1 MNGLETLK
9 DLAVQAGITFVSAED
24 AETEL
29 KNSDT
34 IAYFNPGDELED
46 KRLRSI
52 ATGNRV
58 ITFTAKESLAAF
70 LLALTIKEININSI
84 EEWHNKTKKG
94 DVKVL

>member
-1 MNGLETLK
+1 M
-9 DLAVQAGITFVSAED
+9 QRP
-24 AETEL
+24 EL

-52 ATGNRV
+52 AAGNRV
-58 ITFTAKESLAAF
+58 ITFTQKESLAAF